1 MRRLACVFSVLA
13 AMLAAGVAQADP
25 VVTAAVGGGRG
36 CANSACTQIRY
47 LWTSSSG
54 AGTGTLTLGGGN
66 LSFSITLPG
75 SLFTAM
81 PSPDNGVTQISFSNV
96 TYVGNATVSGG
107 PSNFSITGGTATIN
121 GTQTP
126 AGAGV
131 AGAFAVTDSLL
142 SGQCSV
148 NANITCGITFG
159 ALNDFSFD
167 VNGQTRWFTHT
178 VNVTAVVPEPATA
191 ALFGVGL
198 VGLGI
203 AGSRRRARR
212 D

>member
-1 MRRLACVFSVLA
+1 
-13 AMLAAGVAQADP
+13 
-25 VVTAAVGGGRG
+25 
-36 CANSACTQIRY
+36 
-47 LWTSSSG
+47 
-54 AGTGTLTLGGGN
+54 
-66 LSFSITLPG
+66 
-75 SLFTAM
+75 
-81 PSPDNGVTQISFSNV
+81 
-96 TYVGNATVSGG
+96 VSGG
-107 PSNFSITGGTATIN
+107 PSIFSITGGTATIN

-131 AGAFAVTDSLL
+131 GGAFAVTDSLL

-167 VNGQTRWFTHT
+167 VNGQTRWFTQT

>member
-1 MRRLACVFSVLA
+1 MSGDERMC
-13 AMLAAGVAQADP
+13 GVR
-25 VVTAAVGGGRG
+25 AVGGDSRRELLGNAPSREEPTTGRG
-36 CANSACTQIRY
+36 
-47 LWTSSSG
+47 L
-54 AGTGTLTLGGGN
+54 
-66 LSFSITLPG
+66 
-75 SLFTAM
+75 
-81 PSPDNGVTQISFSNV
+81 
-96 TYVGNATVSGG
+96 
-107 PSNFSITGGTATIN
+107 
-121 GTQTP
+121 
-126 AGAGV
+126 
-131 AGAFAVTDSLL
+131 AVTDSLL